1 VTYTVG
7 YMIGSLSAVS
17 INRSLARALV
27 RLAPAKE
34 VIAGGDAMLCL
45 NSGTRF
51 RRHPDTEGNQH
62 RAAYRVECAAHP

>member
-17 INRSLARALV
+17 VNRILARALV
-27 RLAPAKE
+27 RLAPVKE
-34 VIAGGDAMLCL
+34 AIAGVDAMLCL

-51 RRHPDTEGNQH
+51 GRHPDTEGNQH